1 MNRGDKYMIKAK
13 IKMCSKLKMNALEW
27 LNINDDV
34 VVLLLLTLNRFNFE
48 QVNAGWDF
56 SVLKYNFEQV
66 ESAW

>member
-1 MNRGDKYMIKAK
+1 
-13 IKMCSKLKMNALEW
+13 MNALEW

-48 QVNAGWDF
+48 QVNAGWEF